1 MGGITMFIK
10 QLTVFIENRAGRLEQ
25 VTQILK
31 DNNINIVSVSLADTS
46 DYGLLRLI
54 LSDPDKAVTVLKEAG
69 LSAMTTNVIAVKLTQ
84 HVGKLGELLAI
95 LSDAGVNVEYMY
107 GLTSGDENAS
117 IVLKTS
123 DQEKALDVIKNST
136 FELLTTEETYS
147 MND

>member
-1 MGGITMFIK
+1 MFIK

-25 VTQILK
+25 VTQVLK

-54 LSDPDKAVTVLKEAG
+54 LSDPDKAVKVLKESG
-69 LSAMTTNVIAVKLTQ
+69 FSAMITDVIAVKLTQ

-95 LSDAGVNVEYMY
+95 FSNANVNVEYMY

-117 IVLKTS
+117 IVVKTS
-123 DQEKALDVIKNST
+123 DQKKALEVIQASS
-136 FELLTTEETYS
+136 FELFSTEETYS
-147 MND
+147 LNN

>member
-1 MGGITMFIK
+1 MFIK

-95 LSDAGVNVEYMY
+95 LSGVGVNVEYMY

-117 IVLKTS
+117 IVLKAS
-123 DQEKALDVIKNST
+123 DQNKALDAIKASS

>member
-1 MGGITMFIK
+1 MFIK

-123 DQEKALDVIKNST
+123 DQNKALDVINAST

>member
-1 MGGITMFIK
+1 MFIK

-31 DNNINIVSVSLADTS
+31 DNEINIVSVSLADTS

-54 LSDPDKAVTVLKEAG
+54 LSDPDKAVSVLKEAG

-95 LSDAGVNVEYMY
+95 LSTAGVNVEYMY

-117 IVLKTS
+117 IVLKTN
-123 DQEKALDVIKNST
+123 DQERALDAIKNSS

>member
-1 MGGITMFIK
+1 MFIK

-31 DNNINIVSVSLADTS
+31 NNYINIVSVSLADTS

-123 DQEKALDVIKNST
+123 DQNKALDAIKSST

>member
-1 MGGITMFIK
+1 MFIK

-25 VTQILK
+25 ITQVLK
-31 DNNINIVSVSLADTS
+31 ENEINIVSVSLADTN

-54 LSDPDKAVTVLKEAG
+54 LSNPDKAVSVLKQEG
-69 LSAMTTNVIAVKLTQ
+69 FSAMITDVIAVKLTQ
-84 HVGKLGELLAI
+84 HVGKLGELLGI
-95 LSDAGVNVEYMY
+95 LSDADVNVEYMY

-123 DQEKALDVIKNST
+123 NQKTALDVINASS
-136 FELLTTEETYS
+136 FELLTTEETYT

>member
-1 MGGITMFIK
+1 MFIK

-31 DNNINIVSVSLADTS
+31 DNEINIVSVSLADTS

-54 LSDPDKAVTVLKEAG
+54 LSDPDKAVSV
-69 LSAMTTNVIAVKLTQ
+69 
-84 HVGKLGELLAI
+84 
-95 LSDAGVNVEYMY
+95 
-107 GLTSGDENAS
+107 LTSGDENAS
-117 IVLKTS
+117 IVLKTN
-123 DQEKALDVIKNST
+123 DQERALDAIQNSS

>member
-1 MGGITMFIK
+1 MFIK

>member
-1 MGGITMFIK
+1 MFIK

-31 DNNINIVSVSLADTS
+31 NNNINIVSVSLADTS

-95 LSDAGVNVEYMY
+95 LSGAGVNVEYMY

-123 DQEKALDVIKNST
+123 DQDKALDAIKSST

>member
-1 MGGITMFIK
+1 MFIK

-54 LSDPDKAVTVLKEAG
+54 LSDPDKAVTVLKDAG

-123 DQEKALDVIKNST
+123 DQNKALDAIKSST

>member
-1 MGGITMFIK
+1 MFIK

-31 DNNINIVSVSLADTS
+31 DNEINIVSVSLADTS

-54 LSDPDKAVTVLKEAG
+54 LSDPDKAVSVLKEAG

-95 LSDAGVNVEYMY
+95 LSTAGVNVEYMY
-107 GLTSGDENAS
+107 GLTCGDENAS
-117 IVLKTS
+117 IVLKTN
-123 DQEKALDVIKNST
+123 DQERALDAIQNSS

>member
-1 MGGITMFIK
+1 MFIK

-95 LSDAGVNVEYMY
+95 LYGAGVNVEYMY

-123 DQEKALDVIKNST
+123 DQDKALEAINAST

>member
-1 MGGITMFIK
+1 MFIK

-123 DQEKALDVIKNST
+123 DQNKALDAITAST